1 MSLPSPYFITRAMGG
16 AVGAE
21 PLHIEAQSAH
31 TGPTFKEY
39 VRVIRRHWRMVS
51 LPCLVALAIT
61 SLVILIMT
69 PVYTA
74 TSTMLIE
81 RQTPQVLDIKQPGAE
96 ELDGS
101 DGQDFYETEYKL
113 LASRSLAAQVITDLG
128 LQKDQRFLKFLKAN
142 PKMLDAPAGLITHG
156 KRIAN
161 AADNG
166 EPKSQTNHVN
176 SQLIDAYLS
185 RLSVDPEPR
194 TRLVTVGFS
203 SPDPLLSARIVDAH
217 VRAYITRGTELR
229 AEASENA
236 EQFLRRK
243 LAELKTRVERSE
255 AALNSYRR
263 ERGIVGSATDDKT
276 KVVMG
281 RIIDLSRAL
290 TIAETQRIALDAQA
304 HLASSRDV
312 DSLPEVQNSRVIQDL
327 KRRESEVD
335 SQYESMA
342 SQYKANYPPL
352 SELAAQR
359 RSVRARLSEEVRKVV
374 AGVSLRYAAASQRE
388 TELQRKIDT
397 EKQQAA
403 TLNEDSLQDA
413 ILAREVDSN
422 RELYKNV
429 LARMSEMG
437 MAVGISASNVSVVDQ
452 PEVPLSPSSP
462 KKLLSLSLVGL
473 LALFCG
479 VSGAFL
485 LDHFDDSFENPEE
498 IENSLRLPSL
508 GAVPDFQK
516 LARTDHVSLRR
527 LSKMLPYVS
536 LGRSEP
542 SREMAESM
550 FSFAAAGEAYR
561 AIRIAILL
569 SRAETPPKTILITS
583 GSPRE
588 GKTVTALNL
597 AIAFAKMGSK
607 VLLIDADL
615 RRSRCHDM
623 LGLGRRA
630 GLTEVL
636 TGTGSLDELITPT
649 GVDRLWCLTAGSRPP
664 NPGELLGSAKMAY
677 TTLCLRDQYDF
688 IIIDSAPVM
697 PVTDT
702 LPLTAVVDGV
712 LFVVGP
718 RTPKDLVRKACSR
731 LSQIRTN
738 ILGVILNQTNG
749 SEQDYYYSRS
759 SLEYVELSS
768 HAEAG

>member
-1 MSLPSPYFITRAMGG
+1 MSLPSPYFITHSAGDVVNGG
-16 AVGAE
+16 PFQAGFQT
-21 PLHIEAQSAH
+21 IH

-39 VRVIRRHWRMVS
+39 VRVVRKHWRMVV
-51 LPCLVALAIT
+51 LPFLAALAIT

-69 PVYTA
+69 PVYTS
-74 TSTMLIE
+74 TSTILIE

-96 ELDGS
+96 EPDGS

-113 LASRSLAAQVITDLG
+113 LASRSLAAQVILDLG
-128 LQKDQRFLKFLKAN
+128 LQKNPRFVKFVKATPN
-142 PKMLDAPAGLITHG
+142 MLHGSTARIVQTAPIEDASHG
-156 KRIAN
+156 DA
-161 AADNG
+161 
-166 EPKSQTNHVN
+166 QN
-176 SQLIDAYLS
+176 SAEAQVDPRLIDAYLS
-185 RLSVDPEPR
+185 RLSVVPEPR
-194 TRLVTVGFS
+194 TRLVTIGFT
-203 SPDPLLSARIVDAH
+203 SPDPLLSARIVRAH
-217 VRAYITRGTELR
+217 VRAYITRGTQLR

-236 EQFLRRK
+236 EQFLQKK
-243 LAELKTRVERSE
+243 LAELKTRVEKSE
-255 AALNSYRR
+255 AGLNAYRR
-263 ERGIVGSATDDKT
+263 QRGIVGSATDDKT

-281 RIIDLSRAL
+281 RIIDLTKAL
-290 TIAETQRIALDAQA
+290 TLAETQRIALDAQA
-304 HLASSRDV
+304 HLATRTDV
-312 DSLPEVQNSRVIQDL
+312 DSLPSVQNSRVIQDL
-327 KRRESEVD
+327 KREESDVD
-335 SQYESMA
+335 SQYDSMA
-342 SQYKANYPPL
+342 SQYKADYPPL
-352 SELAAQR
+352 AELAAKR
-359 RSVRARLSEEVRKVV
+359 RGLRARLNEEIRRAV
-374 AGVSLRYAAASQRE
+374 AGVALRYAAASTRE
-388 TELQRKIDT
+388 AELQREIDA
-397 EKQQAA
+397 EKQRAA
-403 TLNEDSLQDA
+403 ALNEDSLQDA
-413 ILAREVDSN
+413 ILARAVDSN

-429 LARMSEMG
+429 LARMSQMG
-437 MAVGISASNVSVVDQ
+437 MAAGISASNVSVVDQ

-462 KKLLSLSLVGL
+462 QKLLSLSLVGL

-516 LARTDHVSLRR
+516 LARADHVSFRR
-527 LSKMLPYVS
+527 LSSRLPVPVQP
-536 LGRSEP
+536 GTP
-542 SREMAESM
+542 STEIAESM

-583 GSPRE
+583 GSPKE
-588 GKTVTALNL
+588 GKTVTSLNL

-615 RRSRCHDM
+615 RRPRCHDM

-636 TGTGSLDELITPT
+636 TGTGALEDLITPT
-649 GVDRLWCLTAGSRPP
+649 GVNRLWCLTAGSRPP

-677 TTLCLRDQYDF
+677 TALCLRDQYDF

-712 LFVVGP
+712 LLVVGP
-718 RTPKDLVRKACSR
+718 RTPKDLVRKACAR

-738 ILGVILNQTNG
+738 ILGVILNQTDG
-749 SEQDYYYSRS
+749 LGQDYYYSRS

-768 HAEAG
+768 QAEAG